1 MFFPKY
7 PTKVPFLL
15 LLLLSSCAA
24 DYYKI
29 LGIKKSATP
38 KEIKKAYRSKSLQ
51 YHPDKNQEEG
61 ASDKF
66 AEISRAYE
74 VLTDDTLKGIYDSQ
88 GEAGLER
95 HEKGGGGG
103 GGGNGFEDI
112 FNHFGFGGGMGGGR
126 QREQKSGNIEMK
138 LRLTLKQLYM
148 GATIDVEYERQGLC
162 MHWQDCMKNAQ
173 ECQGPGV
180 KVRMQQIAPGFVQQ
194 VQQKDDTCIARG
206 KRWRPNCRSCPDGQT
221 QPEKLNLTIDVTKG
235 QRAGEKIV
243 FEGASDE
250 KPGMPAGDL
259 VFTIIEIKDEKFRRE
274 GDHLYMN
281 MEIPLVDALTGFKR
295 DITHLDGSKFTI
307 EVDGVTE
314 CDHTMRVPRKGMG
327 RRANRGYGDLFITF
341 EVDFPLKFD
350 IETKQQL
357 RQILEPVTSNEY
369 KQEL

>member
-15 LLLLSSCAA
+15 FLLLSSCAA

-38 KEIKKAYRSKSLQ
+38 KEIKKAYRAKSLQ
-51 YHPDKNQEEG
+51 YHPDKNKEEG
-61 ASDKF
+61 AAEKF

-74 VLTDDTLKGIYDSQ
+74 VLTDDTLKDIYDSQ

-103 GGGNGFEDI
+103 GGGGFEDI
-112 FNHFGFGGGMGGGR
+112 FSHFGFGGGMGGGR
-126 QREQKSGNIEMK
+126 QREQKSGNVEMK

-194 VQQKDDTCIARG
+194 VQQRDDTCVARG

-221 QPEKLNLTIDVTKG
+221 QPEKLNLTIDVQKG
-235 QRAGEKIV
+235 QRAGERIT
-243 FEGASDE
+243 FQGASDE

-259 VFTIIEIKDEKFRRE
+259 VFTIIEIKDDKFRRE

-314 CDHTMRVPRKGMG
+314 CDHTMRVPRKGMA
-327 RRANRGYGDLFITF
+327 RRANRGHGDLFITF
-341 EVDFPLKFD
+341 EVDFPMKFD
-350 IETKQQL
+350 DATKQQL
-357 RQILEPVTSNEY
+357 RQILQPGTSNG
-369 KQEL
+369 KQQEL